1 MEHTMTIRLPENQVK
16 NNGADLKSLL
26 LEVLDANKDK
36 VGYLIQDY
44 YPREKV
50 RVVAFELNEPN
61 WEADVF
67 IAKASF
73 TLEQFSVCAAI
84 DSLETSSM
92 LMRLSISK
100 QGDLIVAGEQVFE

>member
-1 MEHTMTIRLPENQVK
+1 VEHTLTIKLPENQVK
-16 NNGADLKSLL
+16 NTAADLKSLL
-26 LEVLDANKDK
+26 FDVLDANKDK

-50 RVVAFELNEPN
+50 RVVAFELNEAN
-61 WEADVF
+61 GEADGF
-67 IAKASF
+67 TAKVSF

-92 LMRLSISK
+92 LIRLSISE